1 MGIVTYIFVHKGGI
15 GALPGRDTSTAVA
28 QCYETRLNP
37 RSAKAVEEVSLT
49 SDLVLVE
56 VGIAKLS
63 DVDLRFM
70 SVLRRE
76 MATQM
81 LTVSWYE

>member
-1 MGIVTYIFVHKGGI
+1 MMGIVLYIFVHKGGI

-28 QCYETRLNP
+28 QCHETGLNP
-37 RSAKAVEEVSLT
+37 RSAKAVEEVSLA
-49 SDLVLVE
+49 SDFVLVE

-63 DVDLRFM
+63 NVDLRFV

-76 MATQM
+76 TAT
-81 LTVSWYE
+81 